1 MTRLL
6 LDASVWLAA
15 LDPDDRY
22 HAAARALVSASEDA
36 GTAAEEHEDEQTC
49 AAADPVT
56 LAALDLTL
64 YEVANVAVVSWRSQ
78 ADAERLA
85 ELIRLAC
92 PATLDR
98 VDEERLREA
107 ARIASEH
114 DLTVYDAAY
123 VAAARRHDWTLVSCD
138 LKDLVRPGF
147 AIAPDAAP
155 PPKKDR

>member
-1 MTRLL
+1 MSHLL

-22 HAAARALVSASEDA
+22 HAAAKALVESTGDDADVDPGDDAVEED
-36 GTAAEEHEDEQTC
+36 TAD
-49 AAADPVT
+49 DGPVT

-98 VDEERLREA
+98 VDDERVRA
-107 ARIASEH
+107 ATQIAAEH

-123 VAAARRHDWTLVSCD
+123 VAAARKHDWTLVSCD
-138 LKDLVRPGF
+138 LKDLVRPGL
-147 AIAPDAAP
+147 AVAPDAP
-155 PPKKDR
+155 TLPG